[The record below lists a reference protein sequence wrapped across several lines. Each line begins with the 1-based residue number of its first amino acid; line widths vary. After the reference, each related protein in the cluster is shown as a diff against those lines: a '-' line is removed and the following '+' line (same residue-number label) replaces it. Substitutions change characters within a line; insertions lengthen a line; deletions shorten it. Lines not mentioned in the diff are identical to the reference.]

1 MGAKEVEDASL
12 AAILGPLGREAALAS
27 ERMREVEEWIWA
39 AEAEGLS
46 AEEIAPARQR
56 LAALAR
62 DNRSINWRRE
72 EEKAAEEKAWQ
83 AELRAAAE
91 NLRRAEQEAEKEL
104 SGAQRGGGADLKVG
118 GSDALRRERALW
130 QKALGLLYGSGS
142 DADVVCWE
150 LGVVACARAE
160 RTDLAVKLLRQRWA
174 RFPDWDSSVG
184 GCGAAI
190 SACSRSGRWQL
201 GLQLLA
207 EARTRRQ
214 PLGDRSCNAAI
225 GACTRIAAWSRALV
239 LLEEVPCANTEGYNA
254 AIGVLSEGQ
263 QWHKAL
269 CLLHLMQRREKVPD
283 IVTYSSLLAACARG
297 IAWQHAGLLLGAMH
311 VRPNILSACSVLSA
325 YARRRKWQDALRLFA
340 ELPEAPNAVAYTV
353 AFQNAPYDSANSLA
367 REMQRQLCR
376 QDVLSFTSAQ
386 QACDFRELPV
396 AERQFRREV
405 FGPTSRVMGRGE
417 RRLPLAKPDL
427 GPFTRDIA
435 ELCGAAGKKWRWIE
449 KVDVK
454 QLISARQKLLRAS
467 GVTPPPAIA
476 RGAETRSLAKDMLQ
490 AMKARDV
497 EKLRATLDAA
507 AAADLQLQGLE
518 AIRRKLATW
527 KPDKREPQTRLR
539 IILPDGRRGWLPVE
553 PEWLGSAVLSCV
565 QEGDEYRLGREASTR
580 GAVTVLEQ
588 RLQLDRP
595 LCEQPEFLE
604 EGATLCICQR
614 SAPEPPAASA
624 EWEEVVKGIS
634 EPMPSFTKV
643 QRLLGYGQAVVLAW
657 GDVEDRCGQV
667 IEAVGACR
675 LILAGQQEASWR
687 PRLPFTAMAL
697 DVDALV
703 TGEVVSSILAQIE
716 AWVQRP
722 FLLVLVSRAYL
733 SRRLA
738 HSFRQHLPQDIALLP
753 CPPDLKT
760 ACAEVPEFGNRFL
773 EEARRLQAEGLHLTQ
788 SCLDALERCGTFA
801 HGKSCVRAAVLNG
814 CKPYKFPRCAV
825 VLTRIDR
832 VEEGIVKTG
841 KANLADRELMLRQVL
856 DRKIEDVC
864 VKLDVPRTGVHF
876 IENYHS
882 GVLGVEQEVRNISV
896 DFHALKILS
905 QCCSHADAFIAQAL
919 REARPAPCTVQ

>member
-1 MGAKEVEDASL
+1 MLPNKSL
-12 AAILGPLGREAALAS
+12 F
-27 ERMREVEEWIWA
+27 
-39 AEAEGLS
+39 
-46 AEEIAPARQR
+46 Q
-56 LAALAR
+56 
-62 DNRSINWRRE
+62 
-72 EEKAAEEKAWQ
+72 
-83 AELRAAAE
+83 
-91 NLRRAEQEAEKEL
+91 
-104 SGAQRGGGADLKVG
+104 
-118 GSDALRRERALW
+118 ERALW

-269 CLLHLMQRREKVPD
+269 CILHLMQRREKVPD

-396 AERQFRREV
+396 AERQFRREA
-405 FGPTSRVMGRGE
+405 GPQTWQFRE

-449 KVDVK
+449 KVVDVK

-527 KPDKREPQTRLR
+527 KPDKRRGENRRVELRRFKVTPLAPPSSCFLPQGA
-539 IILPDGRRGWLPVE
+539 PD
-553 PEWLGSAVLSCV
+553 
-565 QEGDEYRLGREASTR
+565 
-580 GAVTVLEQ
+580 
-588 RLQLDRP
+588 
-595 LCEQPEFLE
+595 
-604 EGATLCICQR
+604 
-614 SAPEPPAASA
+614 PAAHH
-624 EWEEVVKGIS
+624 
-634 EPMPSFTKV
+634 P
-643 QRLLGYGQAVVLAW
+643 
-657 GDVEDRCGQV
+657 
-667 IEAVGACR
+667 
-675 LILAGQQEASWR
+675 AG
-687 PRLPFTAMAL
+687 
-697 DVDALV
+697 
-703 TGEVVSSILAQIE
+703 
-716 AWVQRP
+716 
-722 FLLVLVSRAYL
+722 
-733 SRRLA
+733 
-738 HSFRQHLPQDIALLP
+738 RQD
-753 CPPDLKT
+753 
-760 ACAEVPEFGNRFL
+760 
-773 EEARRLQAEGLHLTQ
+773 
-788 SCLDALERCGTFA
+788 
-801 HGKSCVRAAVLNG
+801 
-814 CKPYKFPRCAV
+814 
-825 VLTRIDR
+825 
-832 VEEGIVKTG
+832 
-841 KANLADRELMLRQVL
+841 
-856 DRKIEDVC
+856 
-864 VKLDVPRTGVHF
+864 
-876 IENYHS
+876 
-882 GVLGVEQEVRNISV
+882 
-896 DFHALKILS
+896 
-905 QCCSHADAFIAQAL
+905 
-919 REARPAPCTVQ
+919 